1 MASFTGLD
9 SHEVVSV
16 KDTVLIH
23 TFQPKLFCC
32 SDNNTLLLPSDVA
45 FVCHTLIPFEV
56 YLESRQREIQ
66 RLLGSPF
73 TLWKNGFVIACD
85 LHVVN
90 GTRKLQE

>member
-32 SDNNTLLLPSDVA
+32 SDNTTLLLSSDA
-45 FVCHTLIPFEV
+45 TFVCHILIPSEV
-56 YLESRQREIQ
+56 YLESRHSKIQ

-73 TLWKNGFVIACD
+73 TLCENGFVTACD

-90 GTRKLQE
+90 GTRKLRE